1 MEAGKIRDFRALYIF
16 PNIFLIKIL
25 DRTIERMYYKLHK
38 ECVFEKS
45 KGEINMNRV
54 YEGIQFATVTITL
67 SAVITLITLFVT
79 PSVWQLMLLIT
90 GEVIVINAAYL
101 TFVLI
106 LLGLKKLLDYWEK
119 NQNRFKSDKSKFKYL
134 N

>member
-1 MEAGKIRDFRALYIF
+1 
-16 PNIFLIKIL
+16 
-25 DRTIERMYYKLHK
+25 
-38 ECVFEKS
+38 
-45 KGEINMNRV
+45 MNRV

-101 TFVLI
+101 MFVLV
-106 LLGLKKLLDYWEK
+106 LLGLKNLLDYWEK

>member
-1 MEAGKIRDFRALYIF
+1 
-16 PNIFLIKIL
+16 
-25 DRTIERMYYKLHK
+25 
-38 ECVFEKS
+38 
-45 KGEINMNRV
+45 MNRV

-106 LLGLKKLLDYWEK
+106 LLGLKNLLDYWEK

>member
-16 PNIFLIKIL
+16 FEHIFDKNTGQI
-25 DRTIERMYYKLHK
+25 
-38 ECVFEKS
+38 
-45 KGEINMNRV
+45 

-106 LLGLKKLLDYWEK
+106 LLGLKNLLDYWEK

>member
-1 MEAGKIRDFRALYIF
+1 
-16 PNIFLIKIL
+16 
-25 DRTIERMYYKLHK
+25 
-38 ECVFEKS
+38 
-45 KGEINMNRV
+45 MNRV

-79 PSVWQLMLLIT
+79 PSVWQLILLIT

-101 TFVLI
+101 IFVLV
-106 LLGLKKLLDYWEK
+106 LLGLKNLLDYWEK

>member
-1 MEAGKIRDFRALYIF
+1 
-16 PNIFLIKIL
+16 
-25 DRTIERMYYKLHK
+25 
-38 ECVFEKS
+38 
-45 KGEINMNRV
+45 MNR
-54 YEGIQFATVTITL
+54 GIQFATVTITL

-101 TFVLI
+101 IFVLV
-106 LLGLKKLLDYWEK
+106 LLGLKNLLDYWEK

>member
-1 MEAGKIRDFRALYIF
+1 
-16 PNIFLIKIL
+16 
-25 DRTIERMYYKLHK
+25 MYYSLSK
-38 ECVFEKS
+38 ECTFEKNN

-54 YEGIQFATVTITL
+54 YEGIQFATITITL

-106 LLGLKKLLDYWEK
+106 LLGLKNLLDYWEK
-119 NQNRFKSDKSKFKYL
+119 IKIDSNQINPNS
-134 N
+134 NI

>member
-1 MEAGKIRDFRALYIF
+1 
-16 PNIFLIKIL
+16 
-25 DRTIERMYYKLHK
+25 
-38 ECVFEKS
+38 
-45 KGEINMNRV
+45 MNRV

-101 TFVLI
+101 IFVLVLI
-106 LLGLKKLLDYWEK
+106 GLKNLLDYWEK

>member
-1 MEAGKIRDFRALYIF
+1 
-16 PNIFLIKIL
+16 
-25 DRTIERMYYKLHK
+25 
-38 ECVFEKS
+38 
-45 KGEINMNRV
+45 MNRV

-106 LLGLKKLLDYWEK
+106 LLGLKNLLDYWEK
-119 NQNRFKSDKSKFKYL
+119 NQNRFKSGQQNHLLK
-134 N
+134 

>member
-1 MEAGKIRDFRALYIF
+1 
-16 PNIFLIKIL
+16 
-25 DRTIERMYYKLHK
+25 
-38 ECVFEKS
+38 
-45 KGEINMNRV
+45 MNRV
-54 YEGIQFATVTITL
+54 YEGIQFATVTIIL

-101 TFVLI
+101 IFVLV
-106 LLGLKKLLDYWEK
+106 LLGLKNLLDYWEK

>member
-1 MEAGKIRDFRALYIF
+1 
-16 PNIFLIKIL
+16 
-25 DRTIERMYYKLHK
+25 
-38 ECVFEKS
+38 
-45 KGEINMNRV
+45 MNRV

-67 SAVITLITLFVT
+67 SAVITFITLFVT

-106 LLGLKKLLDYWEK
+106 LLGLKNLLDYWEK

>member
-1 MEAGKIRDFRALYIF
+1 
-16 PNIFLIKIL
+16 
-25 DRTIERMYYKLHK
+25 
-38 ECVFEKS
+38 
-45 KGEINMNRV
+45 MNRV

-101 TFVLI
+101 IFVLV
-106 LLGLKKLLDYWEK
+106 LLGLKNLLDYWEK

>member
-1 MEAGKIRDFRALYIF
+1 
-16 PNIFLIKIL
+16 
-25 DRTIERMYYKLHK
+25 
-38 ECVFEKS
+38 
-45 KGEINMNRV
+45 MNRV

-67 SAVITLITLFVT
+67 SAVITLIMLFVA

-101 TFVLI
+101 IFVLV
-106 LLGLKKLLDYWEK
+106 LLGLKNLLDYWEK

>member
-1 MEAGKIRDFRALYIF
+1 
-16 PNIFLIKIL
+16 
-25 DRTIERMYYKLHK
+25 
-38 ECVFEKS
+38 
-45 KGEINMNRV
+45 MNRV

-90 GEVIVINAAYL
+90 GEVIIINAAYL
-101 TFVLI
+101 IFVLV
-106 LLGLKKLLDYWEK
+106 LLGLKNLLDYWEK

>member
-1 MEAGKIRDFRALYIF
+1 
-16 PNIFLIKIL
+16 
-25 DRTIERMYYKLHK
+25 
-38 ECVFEKS
+38 
-45 KGEINMNRV
+45 MNRV

-67 SAVITLITLFVT
+67 SAVITLITLFIT

-101 TFVLI
+101 IFVLV
-106 LLGLKKLLDYWEK
+106 LLGLKNLLDYWEK

>member
-1 MEAGKIRDFRALYIF
+1 
-16 PNIFLIKIL
+16 
-25 DRTIERMYYKLHK
+25 
-38 ECVFEKS
+38 
-45 KGEINMNRV
+45 MNRV

-101 TFVLI
+101 IFVLV
-106 LLGLKKLLDYWEK
+106 LLGLKNLLDYWEK
-119 NQNRFKSDKSKFKYL
+119 NQNRFKLDKSKFKYL

>member
-1 MEAGKIRDFRALYIF
+1 
-16 PNIFLIKIL
+16 
-25 DRTIERMYYKLHK
+25 
-38 ECVFEKS
+38 
-45 KGEINMNRV
+45 MNRV
-54 YEGIQFATVTITL
+54 YEGIQFATATITL

-106 LLGLKKLLDYWEK
+106 LLGLKNLLDYWEK

>member
-1 MEAGKIRDFRALYIF
+1 M
-16 PNIFLIKIL
+16 
-25 DRTIERMYYKLHK
+25 T
-38 ECVFEKS
+38 
-45 KGEINMNRV
+45 RV

-101 TFVLI
+101 IFVLV
-106 LLGLKKLLDYWEK
+106 LLGLKNLLDYWEK

>member
-1 MEAGKIRDFRALYIF
+1 
-16 PNIFLIKIL
+16 
-25 DRTIERMYYKLHK
+25 
-38 ECVFEKS
+38 
-45 KGEINMNRV
+45 MNRV

-101 TFVLI
+101 IFVLA
-106 LLGLKKLLDYWEK
+106 LLGLKNLLDYWEK

>member
-1 MEAGKIRDFRALYIF
+1 
-16 PNIFLIKIL
+16 
-25 DRTIERMYYKLHK
+25 
-38 ECVFEKS
+38 
-45 KGEINMNRV
+45 MNRV

-90 GEVIVINAAYL
+90 GGVIIINAAYL
-101 TFVLI
+101 IFVLV
-106 LLGLKKLLDYWEK
+106 LLGLKNLLDYWEK

>member
-1 MEAGKIRDFRALYIF
+1 MNR
-16 PNIFLIKIL
+16 
-25 DRTIERMYYKLHK
+25 
-38 ECVFEKS
+38 V
-45 KGEINMNRV
+45 INMNRV

-101 TFVLI
+101 IFVLV
-106 LLGLKKLLDYWEK
+106 LLGLKNLLDYWEK

>member
-1 MEAGKIRDFRALYIF
+1 M
-16 PNIFLIKIL
+16 
-25 DRTIERMYYKLHK
+25 H
-38 ECVFEKS
+38 
-45 KGEINMNRV
+45 RV

-101 TFVLI
+101 IFVLV
-106 LLGLKKLLDYWEK
+106 LLGLKNLLDYWEK

>member
-1 MEAGKIRDFRALYIF
+1 
-16 PNIFLIKIL
+16 
-25 DRTIERMYYKLHK
+25 
-38 ECVFEKS
+38 
-45 KGEINMNRV
+45 MNRV

-106 LLGLKKLLDYWEK
+106 LLGLKNLLDYWKK
-119 NQNRFKSDKSKFKYL
+119 NKSKFKYL

>member
-1 MEAGKIRDFRALYIF
+1 
-16 PNIFLIKIL
+16 
-25 DRTIERMYYKLHK
+25 
-38 ECVFEKS
+38 
-45 KGEINMNRV
+45 MNRV

-90 GEVIVINAAYL
+90 GEVIVSNAAYL
-101 TFVLI
+101 IFVLV
-106 LLGLKKLLDYWEK
+106 LLGLKNLLDYWEK

>member
-1 MEAGKIRDFRALYIF
+1 
-16 PNIFLIKIL
+16 
-25 DRTIERMYYKLHK
+25 
-38 ECVFEKS
+38 
-45 KGEINMNRV
+45 MNRV

-106 LLGLKKLLDYWEK
+106 LLGLKNLLDYWEK
-119 NQNRFKSDKSKFKYL
+119 IKIDSNQINPNS
-134 N
+134 NI

>member
-1 MEAGKIRDFRALYIF
+1 
-16 PNIFLIKIL
+16 
-25 DRTIERMYYKLHK
+25 
-38 ECVFEKS
+38 
-45 KGEINMNRV
+45 MNRV
-54 YEGIQFATVTITL
+54 YEGIQFATATITL

-106 LLGLKKLLDYWEK
+106 LLGLKNLLDYWEK
-119 NQNRFKSDKSKFKYL
+119 NQNRVKSDKSKFKYL

>member
-1 MEAGKIRDFRALYIF
+1 
-16 PNIFLIKIL
+16 
-25 DRTIERMYYKLHK
+25 
-38 ECVFEKS
+38 
-45 KGEINMNRV
+45 MNRV
-54 YEGIQFATVTITL
+54 YGGIQFATVTITL

-106 LLGLKKLLDYWEK
+106 LLGLKNLLDYWEK

>member
-1 MEAGKIRDFRALYIF
+1 
-16 PNIFLIKIL
+16 
-25 DRTIERMYYKLHK
+25 
-38 ECVFEKS
+38 
-45 KGEINMNRV
+45 MNRV
-54 YEGIQFATVTITL
+54 YEVIQFATVTITL

-101 TFVLI
+101 IFVLV
-106 LLGLKKLLDYWEK
+106 LLGLKNLLDYWEK

>member
-1 MEAGKIRDFRALYIF
+1 
-16 PNIFLIKIL
+16 
-25 DRTIERMYYKLHK
+25 
-38 ECVFEKS
+38 
-45 KGEINMNRV
+45 MNRV

-101 TFVLI
+101 IFVLV
-106 LLGLKKLLDYWEK
+106 LLGLKNLLDFIGK
-119 NQNRFKSDKSKFKYL
+119 RIKIDLNQINL
-134 N
+134 NSNI

>member
-1 MEAGKIRDFRALYIF
+1 
-16 PNIFLIKIL
+16 
-25 DRTIERMYYKLHK
+25 
-38 ECVFEKS
+38 
-45 KGEINMNRV
+45 MNRV

-67 SAVITLITLFVT
+67 SAVITLIMLFVT

-101 TFVLI
+101 IFVLV
-106 LLGLKKLLDYWEK
+106 LLGLKNLLDYWEK

>member
-1 MEAGKIRDFRALYIF
+1 
-16 PNIFLIKIL
+16 
-25 DRTIERMYYKLHK
+25 
-38 ECVFEKS
+38 
-45 KGEINMNRV
+45 MNRV

-101 TFVLI
+101 IFVLV
-106 LLGLKKLLDYWEK
+106 LLGLKNLLDYWEK
-119 NQNRFKSDKSKFKYL
+119 NQNRLKSDKSKFKYL

>member
-1 MEAGKIRDFRALYIF
+1 
-16 PNIFLIKIL
+16 
-25 DRTIERMYYKLHK
+25 
-38 ECVFEKS
+38 
-45 KGEINMNRV
+45 MNRV

-79 PSVWQLMLLIT
+79 PSVWQLTLLIT

-106 LLGLKKLLDYWEK
+106 LLGLKNLLDYWEK

>member
-1 MEAGKIRDFRALYIF
+1 
-16 PNIFLIKIL
+16 
-25 DRTIERMYYKLHK
+25 
-38 ECVFEKS
+38 
-45 KGEINMNRV
+45 MNRV

-101 TFVLI
+101 IFVLV
-106 LLGLKKLLDYWEK
+106 LLGLKNLLDYWEK
-119 NQNRFKSDKSKFKYL
+119 NQNRFKSDQSKFKYL

>member
-1 MEAGKIRDFRALYIF
+1 
-16 PNIFLIKIL
+16 
-25 DRTIERMYYKLHK
+25 
-38 ECVFEKS
+38 
-45 KGEINMNRV
+45 MNRV

-106 LLGLKKLLDYWEK
+106 LLGLKNLLDYWEK

-134 N
+134 NQIFSIDYQ

>member
-1 MEAGKIRDFRALYIF
+1 
-16 PNIFLIKIL
+16 
-25 DRTIERMYYKLHK
+25 
-38 ECVFEKS
+38 
-45 KGEINMNRV
+45 MNRV

-90 GEVIVINAAYL
+90 GEVIVINATYL
-101 TFVLI
+101 IFVLV
-106 LLGLKKLLDYWEK
+106 LLGLKNLLDYWEK

>member
-1 MEAGKIRDFRALYIF
+1 
-16 PNIFLIKIL
+16 
-25 DRTIERMYYKLHK
+25 
-38 ECVFEKS
+38 
-45 KGEINMNRV
+45 MNRV

-90 GEVIVINAAYL
+90 GEVIVINDAYL
-101 TFVLI
+101 IFVLV
-106 LLGLKKLLDYWEK
+106 LLGLKNLLDYWEK

>member
-1 MEAGKIRDFRALYIF
+1 
-16 PNIFLIKIL
+16 
-25 DRTIERMYYKLHK
+25 
-38 ECVFEKS
+38 
-45 KGEINMNRV
+45 MNRV

-101 TFVLI
+101 IFVLV
-106 LLGLKKLLDYWEK
+106 LLGLKNLLIIGKRIKIDL
-119 NQNRFKSDKSKFKYL
+119 NQINL
-134 N
+134 NSNI

>member
-1 MEAGKIRDFRALYIF
+1 
-16 PNIFLIKIL
+16 
-25 DRTIERMYYKLHK
+25 
-38 ECVFEKS
+38 
-45 KGEINMNRV
+45 MNRV

-79 PSVWQLMLLIT
+79 PSSVWQLMLLIT

-101 TFVLI
+101 IFVLV
-106 LLGLKKLLDYWEK
+106 LLGLKNLLDYWEK

>member
-1 MEAGKIRDFRALYIF
+1 
-16 PNIFLIKIL
+16 
-25 DRTIERMYYKLHK
+25 
-38 ECVFEKS
+38 
-45 KGEINMNRV
+45 MNRV

-90 GEVIVINAAYL
+90 GEFIVINAAYL

-106 LLGLKKLLDYWEK
+106 LLGLKNLLDYWEK

>member
-1 MEAGKIRDFRALYIF
+1 
-16 PNIFLIKIL
+16 
-25 DRTIERMYYKLHK
+25 
-38 ECVFEKS
+38 
-45 KGEINMNRV
+45 MNRV

-101 TFVLI
+101 ILV
-106 LLGLKKLLDYWEK
+106 LLGLKNLLDYWEK